1 MNVSISS
8 FLKLQLSRL
17 FVTRSVVFLHFD
29 MASESA
35 GTAGS
40 LSKMEEG
47 LNLKLKHPY
56 RFTYA
61 LYFLFGRM
69 FIGDKGEVKSGTA
82 LKVSISLFHLTE
94 QELICRLT

>member
-29 MASESA
+29 MASEST

-40 LSKMEEG
+40 LSKVE
-47 LNLKLKHPY
+47 
-56 RFTYA
+56 R
-61 LYFLFGRM
+61 
-69 FIGDKGEVKSGTA
+69 KSKFKA
-82 LKVSISLFHLTE
+82 
-94 QELICRLT
+94 

>member
-29 MASESA
+29 MASEST

-40 LSKMEEG
+40 LSKVEKKS
-47 LNLKLKHPY
+47 NLKSEFPY
-56 RFTYA
+56 RFTY
-61 LYFLFGRM
+61 
-69 FIGDKGEVKSGTA
+69 
-82 LKVSISLFHLTE
+82 TE
-94 QELICRLT
+94 